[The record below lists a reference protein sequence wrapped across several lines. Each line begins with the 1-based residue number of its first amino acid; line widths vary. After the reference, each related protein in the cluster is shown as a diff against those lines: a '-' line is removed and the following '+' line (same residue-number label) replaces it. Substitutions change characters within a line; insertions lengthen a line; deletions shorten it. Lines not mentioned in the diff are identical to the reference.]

1 MRSSITRR
9 LVIASLVSVTLVASC
24 PFATRAVYFAVAH
37 VELARLNDERDTDS
51 TLDMD
56 TLSPANRAK
65 SEAFLRKVYEAH
77 RNATRRGS
85 GAAPRVAVADQR
97 P

>member
-1 MRSSITRR
+1 
-9 LVIASLVSVTLVASC
+9 
-24 PFATRAVYFAVAH
+24 
-37 VELARLNDERDTDS
+37 VELARLNEERDTDS

-77 RNATRRGS
+77 RNATKRNS
-85 GAAPRVAVADQR
+85 STAPRVAVADQR